1 MTSPTD
7 RLRDEHRLILRA
19 LDLLEAAAGRAAS
32 TGSVP
37 DAWWPELA
45 GWVASFADRNHHGKE
60 EGALFPAMVKAGVPE
75 EGGPVGTMLAE
86 HDEGRALVRA
96 IAVGGGAERVR
107 AAREFV
113 ALLRAHIA
121 KENDVLF
128 PLADAVLEEP
138 DLAAIGREFD
148 DVEAA
153 LGCAASL
160 EAAEV
165 ELARLDAALGAV

>member
-19 LDLLEAAAGRAAS
+19 LDLLEAAAGRAAGA
-32 TGSVP
+32 GSVP
-37 DAWWPELA
+37 DTWWPDLA
-45 GWVASFADRNHHGKE
+45 GWLAGFADRNHHGKE
-60 EGALFPAMVKAGVPE
+60 EGALFPAMVTAGVPQ
-75 EGGPVGTMLAE
+75 EGGPIGTMLEE
-86 HDEGRALVRA
+86 HVEGRALVRA
-96 IAVGGGAERVR
+96 MAAGGGAERVR
-107 AAREFV
+107 AAREYV

-138 DLAAIGREFD
+138 AATAIGREFD

-153 LGCAASL
+153 LGRPARL
-160 EAAEV
+160 DAAEA
-165 ELARLDAALGAV
+165 ELARLDAALGTG